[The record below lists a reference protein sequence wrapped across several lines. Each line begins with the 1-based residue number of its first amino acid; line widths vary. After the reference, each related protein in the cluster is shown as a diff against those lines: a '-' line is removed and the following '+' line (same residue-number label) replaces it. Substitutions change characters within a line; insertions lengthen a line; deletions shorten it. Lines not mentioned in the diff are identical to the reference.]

1 MRYSIITIN
10 FNNSSGLRNTI
21 ESVIHQ
27 TYKDYEFIIIDGGST
42 DDSVNVIKD
51 HQQHINY
58 WVSEKDKG
66 IYNAMNKGIIV
77 AHGEYL
83 IFINSGDMLYDDKVL
98 ELSLPYLNTDIVHGI
113 AENQNSIVSPLC
125 LIKIPNKKEIFSPSL
140 HHQACFFRR
149 ELFNNSLYDE
159 NYKIVSDWKFYIE
172 QILFHNCS
180 FSHIPIKVALC
191 EGGGISEV
199 QNLLGINER
208 IDVLMKIVKILKE
221 KNIYNTYEYVITNL
235 MFTSKQRLL
244 IDKKI
249 RNIEKY
255 INTFPESNN
264 CYKNYPFSIKQK
276 ILFFLAK
283 YRMRGIINALI
294 G

>member
-125 LIKIPNKKEIFSPSL
+125 LIKIPNKKEFFSPSL

-191 EGGGISEV
+191 EGEGISEV

-208 IDVLMKIVKILKE
+208 IDILTKIVKILKE

-249 RNIEKY
+249 RNVEKY

-283 YRMRGIINALI
+283 YRMKGIIKALTR
-294 G
+294 